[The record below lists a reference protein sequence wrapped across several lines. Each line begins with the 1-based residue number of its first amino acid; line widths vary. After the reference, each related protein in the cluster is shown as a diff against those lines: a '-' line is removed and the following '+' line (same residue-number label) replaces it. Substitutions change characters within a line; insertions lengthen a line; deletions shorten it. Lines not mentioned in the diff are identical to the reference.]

1 MDVQSEWAGGEV
13 DRGRM
18 VWELLA
24 DQVWS
29 AAEVW
34 WTGRCSAYSKLE
46 LAQIKMGR
54 R

>member
-1 MDVQSEWAGGEV
+1 MSEWAGEV

-24 DQVWS
+24 RPRIEY

-34 WTGRCSAYSKLE
+34 WKEDIVHTGN
-46 LAQIKMGR
+46 
-54 R
+54 